1 MQHRPRRTRRL
12 AVAGIAAMLAA
23 TVGLGSSS
31 GLATGATK
39 PLPPQEKHFGKSYS
53 QLAGDWWKW
62 AGSFPLATN
71 PIVQDGDVDCS
82 RGQTGKIWFLA
93 GNFGGQAGEPNP
105 SERTCSIPGG
115 KALFF
120 PLSNALFWVPDDGTT
135 VDEVRK
141 KSNDAMDAIT
151 GLTATLDGVKFADLF
166 AYRAQSPPGG
176 FALPFGPLL
185 ADFGYGPTPDPR
197 FPAVADGYWIL
208 LPPLT
213 TGQHELVFGSSDGQ
227 ALNVEVT
234 YRLTVGGGR

>member
-1 MQHRPRRTRRL
+1 MQHRPRRTHRL
-12 AVAGIAAMLAA
+12 ALAGLAAMLAA

-62 AGSFPLATN
+62 AGSFPLAQTRS
-71 PIVQDGDVDCS
+71 CRTATS
-82 RGQTGKIWFLA
+82 TARGVRAGKIWFLA

-120 PLSNALFWVPDDGTT
+120 PMSNALFWVPDDGAT

-185 ADFGYGPTPDPR
+185 ADFGTARRPIPASRRSPMATGSCCRHSRRASTSWSSGPVMAR
-197 FPAVADGYWIL
+197 
-208 LPPLT
+208 
-213 TGQHELVFGSSDGQ
+213 
-227 ALNVEVT
+227 
-234 YRLTVGGGR
+234 R